1 MERGKVDLSRCVAGD
16 ILISALG
23 AKLEYVSR
31 TKNGEYLEHKVRY
44 LVDPDGKPY
53 PKDSMGTR
61 TNDGYVFRYNRIP
74 ETDHDIV
81 KIHYIDESFGMRDEI
96 ESIVIDIFS
105 RIGCDLPDNWENIVQ
120 FVYED
125 VLETADNNNWEDILD
140 VTHKNNWNNDDVI
153 IGFRRWIESKS

>member
-1 MERGKVDLSRCVAGD
+1 MERGKVNLSRCVAGD

-53 PKDSMGTR
+53 PKDCMGTR

-81 KIHYIDESFGMRDEI
+81 EIHYIDESFGMRDEI

-105 RIGCDLPDNWENIVQ
+105 RIGCDLPNNLEDIVQ

-153 IGFRRWIESKS
+153 IGFRRWIESKG

>member
-23 AKLEYVSR
+23 AKLEYVSP
-31 TKNGEYLEHKVRY
+31 TKDGEYLEHKVRY

-53 PKDSMGTR
+53 PKDCMGTR
-61 TNDGYVFRYNRIP
+61 TNDGYVFRHNRIP

-81 KIHYIDESFGMRDEI
+81 EIHYQDESFGMRDEI
-96 ESIVIDIFS
+96 ESMVIDIFPK
-105 RIGCDLPDNWENIVQ
+105 IGCDLPDNWEDIVQ

-125 VLETADNNNWEDILD
+125 VLDTADN
-140 VTHKNNWNNDDVI
+140 NNWNNDDVI

>member
-23 AKLEYVSR
+23 AKLEYVSP
-31 TKNGEYLEHKVRY
+31 TKEGQYLEHVVRY
-44 LVDPDGKPY
+44 LVSPDGKPY
-53 PKDSMGTR
+53 PKDWVGTR
-61 TNDGYVFRYNRIP
+61 TNDGYVFRHNRIP
-74 ETDHDIV
+74 EIDHDIV
-81 KIHYIDESFGMRDEI
+81 EIHYKDESFGMRDEI

-125 VLETADNNNWEDILD
+125 VLDTADSD
-140 VTHKNNWNNDDVI
+140 NWNNDDVI
-153 IGFRRWIESKS
+153 IGFRRWIESKG